1 MFNVTIIN
9 IKKSI
14 FQIAIFISIIVIL
27 FIATKMIKKFS
38 TNQILQIDL
47 SEQLVKCLNS
57 EIPAI
62 ATTNSRAEN
71 VIKEIGFRVRTSFI
85 FDLPTTTKEDMQKT
99 INFILETEPDEIRGH
114 FLALR
119 LGTTIYNKLAKEK
132 EIPTQYI
139 HSDKPLIEN
148 EKYTNSEMLQDIETL
163 ISKLKDKEYKIVKN
177 VKEWENLESL
187 RNKEGKI
194 KFLSFC
200 PSKYGIDWEK

>member
-62 ATTNSRAEN
+62 ATTNNRAEN
-71 VIKEIGFRVRTSFI
+71 VIKEDGEEEISFS
-85 FDLPTTTKEDMQKT
+85 DR
-99 INFILETEPDEIRGH
+99 ILNIELSKLE
-114 FLALR
+114 
-119 LGTTIYNKLAKEK
+119 NKL
-132 EIPTQYI
+132 
-139 HSDKPLIEN
+139 L
-148 EKYTNSEMLQDIETL
+148 LQ
-163 ISKLKDKEYKIVKN
+163 
-177 VKEWENLESL
+177 
-187 RNKEGKI
+187 
-194 KFLSFC
+194 
-200 PSKYGIDWEK
+200 